1 MKMQE
6 MCSFGSYARV
16 TYNKHVVCCSSKF
29 CNSLT
34 VVNDKRQLLDKIMPL
49 IENVVTWFV
58 PTDNLVGF

>member
-49 IENVVTWFV
+49 IENVVT
-58 PTDNLVGF
+58 